1 MSATLTD
8 AIGCEGLPAD
18 RNNGGRSPFM
28 IMFAYFM
35 LRRTVVRSLF
45 LSFLFH
51 EETSVLESLGQITA
65 LCGLIG
71 LSCREGHLSRKSILT
86 ERPRRQDTL

>member
-1 MSATLTD
+1 MSATLAD

-18 RNNGGRSPFM
+18 RDNGGRSPFM
-28 IMFAYFM
+28 IMCAYFM
-35 LRRTVVRSLF
+35 LRRAVVCSLF

-65 LCGLIG
+65 LCGLMG
-71 LSCREGHLSRKSILT
+71 LSCREGHLPRKYVLT
-86 ERPRRQDTL
+86 ERPG